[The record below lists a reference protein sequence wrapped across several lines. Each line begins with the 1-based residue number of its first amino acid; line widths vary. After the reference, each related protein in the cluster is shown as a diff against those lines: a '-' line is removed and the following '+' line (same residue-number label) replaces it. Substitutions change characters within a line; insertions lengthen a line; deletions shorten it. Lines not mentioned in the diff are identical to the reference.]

1 MDNKED
7 FPACFP
13 DDFFEKLSQI
23 KVETEA
29 LDVYRVGKNGE
40 NNREAFKSTY
50 EEYIAGEITD
60 KDLDPNDPLINYS
73 TSCNYKRAKIRG
85 ILKMCLK
92 RHTRAKLLK
101 GKTEITCGPSQITKN
116 RCPER
121 KSDGHVDWWL
131 YKESSPQEYFEICEE
146 KNNV

>member
-1 MDNKED
+1 M
-7 FPACFP
+7 
-13 DDFFEKLSQI
+13 S
-23 KVETEA
+23 VSYTH
-29 LDVYRVGKNGE
+29 LDVYKRQ
-40 NNREAFKSTY
+40 
-50 EEYIAGEITD
+50 EYIAGEITD

-92 RHTRAKLLK
+92 RHPRAKLLK

-121 KSDGHVDWWL
+121 KSCLL
-131 YKESSPQEYFEICEE
+131 YTSTIYTVCTVYMCYF
-146 KNNV
+146 